1 MEQNNNST
9 ERLSS
14 VTSATFSGPIPPPQV
29 LERYDQI
36 CPGAASRIL
45 AMAEKQAEH
54 RRAMEKKVVDSNC
67 SSQKWGL
74 VFGFIIAMTVVI
86 GGIWLISKSKDVMG
100 ISSIVAAL
108 VSLAGVFIYG
118 KKSQAKEIAAK
129 TAALNSAI
137 PR

>member
-1 MEQNNNST
+1 
-9 ERLSS
+9 
-14 VTSATFSGPIPPPQV
+14 
-29 LERYDQI
+29 
-36 CPGAASRIL
+36 
-45 AMAEKQAEH
+45 
-54 RRAMEKKVVDSNC
+54 MEKKVVDSNC